1 LSPVKIEQLMSTLKM
16 DARGTNVE
24 AKNQIRSDSS
34 LCGGE
39 NEAEKSV
46 EAGVKEC
53 KAGVRLK
60 KAPSSA
66 SGAGVTG
73 AFKSASGEWS
83 PLQQMWLE
91 SGVFGVGGADSWHPE
106 SPCVPICAFVN
117 VGGANVQETCN
128 KSAATAANAATLT
141 ANWTIERMPMCSS
154 QRRPDNLNSTV
165 SMLLADVVGSSVLSL
180 ENVYCCRQ

>member
-1 LSPVKIEQLMSTLKM
+1 MNRRCSSQIWGH
-16 DARGTNVE
+16 RRTNAE
-24 AKNQIRSDSS
+24 IKNQIRSDSG

-46 EAGVKEC
+46 GAGVKEC
-53 KAGVRLK
+53 EAGVRLK
-60 KAPSSA
+60 KAPSST
-66 SGAGVTG
+66 SGVGVTG

-106 SPCVPICAFVN
+106 SPCVPICTFVTA
-117 VGGANVQETCN
+117 GMPTVQETCN

-154 QRRPDNLNSTV
+154 QNQVATSI
-165 SMLLADVVGSSVLSL
+165 LS
-180 ENVYCCRQ
+180 YR